1 MRERVG
7 GRLLAGLL
15 LICAF
20 PAQAQLQ
27 VQVTRGVADPIA
39 IAIVPFGDP
48 MGGSGAIADVVTA
61 DLERSGR
68 FRALPRSAMIETPSQ
83 ASEVDAA
90 DWRMLKVDYVLVGR
104 WNALP
109 GGGREIRYELV
120 NVLTGQRALGEV
132 LPVQGTRWRWAAHR
146 IADAVHQRLLGIGG
160 AFASRVAYVV
170 AEGSGRAARY
180 RLEVADSDGNDPRV
194 VLRSS
199 MPIMS
204 PTWSPDGARLAYVS
218 FESGLSA
225 IYIQDLA
232 TGQRSRVSARSGI
245 NGSPAFSPDGRR
257 LAVTL
262 SRRDGNVDV
271 YVLNLADQS
280 LQRLTDSSAIDTEP
294 AFSPDGRMIY
304 FTSDRGGRPQ
314 VYRVSVT
321 GGPAE
326 RVTFDG
332 AYNAR
337 PRVSPDG
344 RHLATVTLEGGRYRI
359 GWLDLERGNRALL
372 TPGSEDESP
381 SIAPNGATLIYAS
394 KDGRRGVLET
404 VSTDG
409 AVRQRLAVGGGDLR
423 EPAWSPTLK

>member
-1 MRERVG
+1 MRERIG
-7 GRLLAGLL
+7 GHLLAWLL
-15 LICAF
+15 LVCAL
-20 PAQAQLQ
+20 PAEAQLQ

-39 IAIVPFGDP
+39 IAIVPFADP
-48 MGGSGAIADVVTA
+48 VGGSGAVAEVVTA

-68 FRALPRSAMIETPSQ
+68 FRALPRSAMVEMPSQ

-104 WNALP
+104 WSALP
-109 GGGREIRYELV
+109 GGRAEVRYELV

-132 LPVQGTRWRWAAHR
+132 LPVQGSRWRWAAHR

-170 AEGSGRAARY
+170 VEGSGRAARY
-180 RLEVADSDGNDPRV
+180 RLEVADADGHDPRV
-194 VLRSS
+194 VLRSP

-204 PTWSPDGARLAYVS
+204 PTWSPDGTRLAYVS

-225 IYIQDLA
+225 IYVQDLA
-232 TGQRSRVSARSGI
+232 SGQRARVSARSGI
-245 NGSPAFSPDGRR
+245 NGSPVFSPDGRR
-257 LAVTL
+257 LAVAL

-271 YVLNLADQS
+271 YLLGLADQS
-280 LQRLTDSSAIDTEP
+280 LVRLTDSSAIDTEP
-294 AFSPDGRMIY
+294 AFSPDGRMVY

-314 VYRVSVT
+314 VYRVPVT
-321 GGPAE
+321 GGTAE
-326 RVTFDG
+326 RVTFEG

-337 PRVSPDG
+337 PRISPDG
-344 RHLATVTLEGGRYRI
+344 RHLATVTLEVGRYRI
-359 GWLDLERGNRALL
+359 GWFDLERGSRILL

-394 KDGRRGVLET
+394 RDGRRGVLET
-404 VSTDG
+404 VSSDG